1 MEKKTKTIIK
11 DIFMANDGSEFDNED
26 DCIYYEE
33 EKEHE
38 KEQENLEKKVEEE
51 LGIKTQA
58 DFPAMLNLRYKHEYK
73 LFLIKNEQD
82 LDLFIKT
89 YNYWF
94 ASLETYGEVSKETF
108 VYPDVLCVL
117 DFPTG
122 GDEHRLYKISR
133 LCGQFNAFA
142 SEISMKIEDG
152 LKEV

>member
-11 DIFMANDGSEFDNED
+11 DIFIANDGTEFYREEG
-26 DCIYYEE
+26 CIDYER
-33 EKEHE
+33 E
-38 KEQENLEKKVEEE
+38 KEQENLEKKVEEK

-58 DFPAMLNLRYKHEYK
+58 DFPAMLNLRHKHEYK

-89 YNYWF
+89 YDYWF
-94 ASLETYGEVSKETF
+94 TSLETYWEVNKETF
-108 VYPDVLCVL
+108 AYPDVLCIL

-122 GDEHRLYKISR
+122 GDEQRLYRVSQLR
-133 LCGQFNAFA
+133 GQFNAFVN
-142 SEISMKIEDG
+142 EISMKVDDT